1 MEKTTNIISF
11 SENKEEIKRENC
23 LGTIIL
29 KVSGRKLENA
39 KIDISYERLEITE
52 AYNYLRE
59 TFLRNSKYVI
69 QEVSVKKCFKL
80 EKKIVLNTKTQITY
94 YEVNG
99 KIYSEAFPKR
109 NIVALTQIILLT
121 LLSLQ

>member
-80 EKKIVLNTKTQITY
+80 EEKIVLNTKTQITY

-99 KIYSEAFPKR
+99 KIYSEALPKR

>member
-11 SENKEEIKRENC
+11 SENKEEIKRE
-23 LGTIIL
+23 
-29 KVSGRKLENA
+29 
-39 KIDISYERLEITE
+39 
-52 AYNYLRE
+52 
-59 TFLRNSKYVI
+59 
-69 QEVSVKKCFKL
+69 KCFKL
-80 EKKIVLNTKTQITY
+80 KEKIVLNTKTQITY